1 MKTTP
6 AMKLVATMFAV
17 IGLAIVCLYWPSM
30 SDREGHATAS
40 RPKPEFTVAGNSS
53 PNRKASAPHQI
64 DEPTPATG
72 AAPQVMEQTPP
83 LTAQAS
89 PAALQIQTKIKEME
103 EELAAKSRETAEL
116 SISMAEY
123 LRNGYVLDPD
133 PESASAL
140 ISLRD
145 DTETEDPKGYADKYI
160 ELKANYLSSKAV
172 RKAMESRLKRERDG
186 ALQQG
191 SK

>member
-6 AMKLVATMFAV
+6 AMKLVAAIVALTC
-17 IGLAIVCLYWPSM
+17 LAILCIYWSSPRS
-30 SDREGHATAS
+30 READSATS
-40 RPKPEFTVAGNSS
+40 RPKPEFTVSGNSS
-53 PNRKASAPHQI
+53 PNRKPSAPHQI
-64 DEPTPATG
+64 DEPTPAAG
-72 AAPQVMEQTPP
+72 AGTQVMEQIHP

-89 PAALQIQTKIKEME
+89 PGALQIQTIKNME

-123 LRNGYVLDPD
+123 LQHGYVLDPD
-133 PESASAL
+133 PESTSAL

-145 DTETEDPKGYADKYI
+145 GIEREDPKGYADKYI
-160 ELKANYLSSKAV
+160 ELKASYLSSKAM

-186 ALQQG
+186 ALQQR

>member
-1 MKTTP
+1 
-6 AMKLVATMFAV
+6 MKLVATMFAV

-30 SDREGHATAS
+30 WDREGHVTAS
-40 RPKPEFTVAGNSS
+40 RPKPEFTVSGNSS
-53 PNRKASAPHQI
+53 PNRKPSAPHQI

-72 AAPQVMEQTPP
+72 AAPQVMEQTRP

-89 PAALQIQTKIKEME
+89 PAALQIQTIKEME
-103 EELAAKSRETAEL
+103 EELAAKSRETAEY

-123 LRNGYVLDPD
+123 LQNGYVLDPD
-133 PESASAL
+133 PESTSAL

-145 DTETEDPKGYADKYI
+145 GIETEDPKGYAMKYI
-160 ELKANYLSSKAV
+160 ELKANYLSSKAM

-186 ALQQG
+186 APRQG

>member
-1 MKTTP
+1 
-6 AMKLVATMFAV
+6 MKLVAAIVAV
-17 IGLAIVCLYWPSM
+17 IGLVIFCIYWSSM
-30 SDREGHATAS
+30 SGREGHTTAS
-40 RPKPEFTVAGNSS
+40 HPRPEFTVSGNSS

-64 DEPTPATG
+64 DEPTLATG
-72 AAPQVMEQTPP
+72 AAPQVMEQTRP

-89 PAALQIQTKIKEME
+89 PGALQIQTIKNME

-123 LRNGYVLDPD
+123 LQNGYVLDPD
-133 PESASAL
+133 PESTSTL

-145 DTETEDPKGYADKYI
+145 GAEVEDPKGYAIKYI
-160 ELKANYLSSKAV
+160 ELKASYLSSKAL
-172 RKAMESRLKRERDG
+172 REAMESRLKRERDG
-186 ALQQG
+186 APQQG

>member
-6 AMKLVATMFAV
+6 AMKLVVTIFAV
-17 IGLAIVCLYWPSM
+17 IGLVIFCLYWSSM
-30 SDREGHATAS
+30 SGRTGHTTAS
-40 RPKPEFTVAGNSS
+40 RPRPEFTVSGNSS
-53 PNRKASAPHQI
+53 PNRKPSAPHQI

-72 AAPQVMEQTPP
+72 AAPQVMEQTRP

-89 PAALQIQTKIKEME
+89 PAALQIQTIKEME
-103 EELAAKSRETAEL
+103 EELAAKSRETAKL

-123 LRNGYVLDPD
+123 LQNGYVLDPD
-133 PESASAL
+133 PESANAL
-140 ISLRD
+140 VSLRD
-145 DTETEDPKGYADKYI
+145 STETEDPKGYADKYI

-172 RKAMESRLKRERDG
+172 REAMESRLKRQRDG
-186 ALQQG
+186 ALQPI

>member
-1 MKTTP
+1 MKTNP
-6 AMKLVATMFAV
+6 ALKLVAAIVAV
-17 IGLAIVCLYWPSM
+17 IGLATLCIYWSSPRS
-30 SDREGHATAS
+30 RERDAATS
-40 RPKPEFTVAGNSS
+40 HHRPKLIVSRNPEL
-53 PNRKASAPHQI
+53 NRNAPAPHQI

-72 AAPQVMEQTPP
+72 AAPQVMEQTSP

-89 PAALQIQTKIKEME
+89 PSALQIQTKIKNME

-123 LRNGYVLDPD
+123 LQNGYVFDPD

-145 DTETEDPKGYADKYI
+145 DSEVEDPKGYADKYVQ
-160 ELKANYLSSKAV
+160 LKANYLTSKAV

-186 ALQQG
+186 APRQG

>member
-6 AMKLVATMFAV
+6 ATKLIATIVVV
-17 IGLAIVCLYWPSM
+17 IGLAILCIYWSSPRS
-30 SDREGHATAS
+30 RETDSAAS
-40 RPKPEFTVAGNSS
+40 RPQPESTVAGNSS
-53 PNRKASAPHQI
+53 RNRKASPPHQI

-89 PAALQIQTKIKEME
+89 PAALQIQTINEME
-103 EELAAKSRETAEL
+103 EELAAKSRETAEY

-123 LRNGYVLDPD
+123 LQNGYVLDPD
-133 PESASAL
+133 PESTSAL
-140 ISLRD
+140 VSLRD
-145 DTETEDPKGYADKYI
+145 GAEVEDPKGYAMKYI
-160 ELKANYLSSKAV
+160 ELKANYLSSKAM
-172 RKAMESRLKRERDG
+172 REAMESRLKRERDG
-186 ALQQG
+186 ALPQR

>member
-17 IGLAIVCLYWPSM
+17 IGLMIFCLYWSSM
-30 SDREGHATAS
+30 SGREGHATAS
-40 RPKPEFTVAGNSS
+40 HPRSEFTIAGNSD
-53 PNRKASAPHQI
+53 PNRKPSAPHQI

-89 PAALQIQTKIKEME
+89 PAALQIQTKIKNME
-103 EELAAKSRETAEL
+103 EELAAKSRATAEL

-133 PESASAL
+133 PESANAL
-140 ISLRD
+140 VSLRD
-145 DTETEDPKGYADKYI
+145 DSKVEDPKGYADKYI

-172 RKAMESRLKRERDG
+172 RKAIESRLKRERDG
-186 ALQQG
+186 APRQG

>member
-6 AMKLVATMFAV
+6 AMKLVATIVAV
-17 IGLAIVCLYWPSM
+17 IGLVIFCLYWSSM
-30 SDREGHATAS
+30 SGREGHATTS
-40 RPKPEFTVAGNSS
+40 HPRPEFTVAGNSS

-72 AAPQVMEQTPP
+72 ATPQVMEQTPP

-89 PAALQIQTKIKEME
+89 PAALQIQTIKIME

-123 LRNGYVLDPD
+123 LQHGYVLDPD
-133 PESASAL
+133 PENASAL

-145 DTETEDPKGYADKYI
+145 GIEREDPKGYADKYI
-160 ELKANYLSSKAV
+160 ELKASYLSSKAM

-186 ALQQG
+186 ALQQR

>member
-17 IGLAIVCLYWPSM
+17 IGFAIFCLYWS
-30 SDREGHATAS
+30 SKSGREGHATAS
-40 RPKPEFTVAGNSS
+40 HPRPEFTVAGNSS
-53 PNRKASAPHQI
+53 LNRKASAPHQI
-64 DEPTPATG
+64 DETTPANG

-89 PAALQIQTKIKEME
+89 PAALQIQTIKEME
-103 EELAAKSRETAEL
+103 EELAAKSRATAEL

-123 LRNGYVLDPD
+123 LQNGYVFDPD
-133 PESASAL
+133 PESANAL
-140 ISLRD
+140 VSLRD
-145 DTETEDPKGYADKYI
+145 DSEVEDPKGYTDKYVQ
-160 ELKANYLSSKAV
+160 LKANYLTSKAV

-186 ALQQG
+186 APRQG

>member
-17 IGLAIVCLYWPSM
+17 IGLAIVCLYWSSM

-40 RPKPEFTVAGNSS
+40 RPRPEFTVAGNSS
-53 PNRKASAPHQI
+53 PNREASAPHQI

-89 PAALQIQTKIKEME
+89 PAALQIQTKIKNME

-172 RKAMESRLKRERDG
+172 RKAIESRLKKERDG